1 MFLLEP
7 ELGSK
12 TKEQGNIGNT
22 HQCQCSDFQPMA
34 TYKESLCCQETKKFS
49 RELFE
54 EQKSIR
60 KSSGFQIACLKKPIL
75 HASLS
80 AVNHLRGDSME
91 NLDIV
96 HIDLQDTSN
105 ILFWCII
112 IFRKVFANS
121 FHHASYRNTKRLRN
135 MKSAI

>member
-1 MFLLEP
+1 
-7 ELGSK
+7 
-12 TKEQGNIGNT
+12 
-22 HQCQCSDFQPMA
+22 MA

-135 MKSAI
+135 MKSAIWIRMTKYFLLNKTWTLNYASITPKYILF